1 MKEICK
7 KESPLFEVRDRDTIF
22 LVCIGLS
29 QEKSFLDGC
38 CDFSYIL
45 ANRERRDTPARGA
58 GLTTVDTFFNKK
70 RQITHFPFEAV
81 CFTVDTSDIT
91 IDQHICMSTERSSLH
106 LPVADWSLLVQ
117 I

>member
-1 MKEICK
+1 MRITGEGG
-7 KESPLFEVRDRDTIF
+7 ELLPAVPLM
-22 LVCIGLS
+22 
-29 QEKSFLDGC
+29 
-38 CDFSYIL
+38 
-45 ANRERRDTPARGA
+45 
-58 GLTTVDTFFNKK
+58 TVDTYFNKK